1 MIAEAVMVRESPVR
15 EAERAEV
22 AAGRRL
28 DRHIDGCVACLGVVQ
43 GRRGFRDFCPTGRT
57 MERQWLHA
65 GRKLAAVVREM
76 RVQEGV

>member
-1 MIAEAVMVRESPVR
+1 MIAETVAVRESPVR

-43 GRRGFRDFCPTGRT
+43 GRPGFRDFCATGRT
-57 MERQWLHA
+57 MERQWLHS
-65 GRKLAAVVREM
+65 GRKLAGKVREM
-76 RVQEGV
+76 RAQEGA